1 MFQLFSVD
9 APVDLDRFILG
20 HRSAYFFG
28 APADDLF
35 VVEHSFTVR
44 KEPSIIKYRHS
55 TNKKSCSCWT

>member
-44 KEPSIIKYRHS
+44 KEPSIIKYRYR
-55 TNKKSCSCWT
+55 TN